1 MPKFVQHQDIQ
12 VSNVDIDHLVVSSF
26 YRFRLTSSN
35 YETLSPSAL
44 STSQAACPY
53 PQIWSVDEGCRNN
66 HPCHALVAQAASQG
80 MEVVIP
86 SKRNRKEKREHD
98 REMYKVRH
106 LVEIA
111 FLHLKQWRGIATRYA
126 KNTASFVAAVRIRCV
141 ALWAAIL

>member
-1 MPKFVQHQDIQ
+1 MNRKIRLMQNINPTQFHTVRNTQELQ
-12 VSNVDIDHLVVSSF
+12 VAP
-26 YRFRLTSSN
+26 RQRW
-35 YETLSPSAL
+35 
-44 STSQAACPY
+44 TSQAACPY
-53 PQIWSVDEGCRNN
+53 PQIWSADEVCRNN